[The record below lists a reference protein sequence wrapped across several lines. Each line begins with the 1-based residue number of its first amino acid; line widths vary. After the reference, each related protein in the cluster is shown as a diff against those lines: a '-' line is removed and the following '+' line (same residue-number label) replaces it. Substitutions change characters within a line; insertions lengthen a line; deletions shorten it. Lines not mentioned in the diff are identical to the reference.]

1 MAESSVVTN
10 SLKQVYFKDEEI
22 NIFNL
27 LIDYTNDMIKY
38 RQLIFYVGTSCDNKQ
53 LRIKLNKINSKLF
66 KNVMINSNTLKS
78 YFETGLVDENS
89 NKKIRRLFCFTLS
102 ALNFLKSLTEKLI
115 YLLNQ
120 FYQG

>member
-1 MAESSVVTN
+1 MAELNVVTN

-78 YFETGLVDENS
+78 YFETGLVDENN

-120 FYQG
+120 FHQG

>member
-1 MAESSVVTN
+1 MAELNVVTN

-78 YFETGLVDENS
+78 YFETGLVDENN

>member
-1 MAESSVVTN
+1 MAELNVVTN

>member
-1 MAESSVVTN
+1 
-10 SLKQVYFKDEEI
+10 
-22 NIFNL
+22 
-27 LIDYTNDMIKY
+27 MIKY

-120 FYQG
+120 FYFQ